1 MKSGAAEESGATSFN
16 DKMVAVSL
24 QLGEMRGMNQ
34 RYRHLLA
41 AVFLCLLSLTAMAE
55 SPPPIDTG
63 VEGVISVSPSRPGP
77 QRIETPSVAPAPHIL
92 FVVKR
97 EDKAVTSFT
106 TDAEGRFRIKLAP
119 GHYIVLRED
128 PGAAIG
134 HWRFEVDVVANEVT
148 KVNWIGDSGMR

>member
-1 MKSGAAEESGATSFN
+1 MN
-16 DKMVAVSL
+16 RPV
-24 QLGEMRGMNQ
+24 RGL
-34 RYRHLLA
+34 RA

-55 SPPPIDTG
+55 TPPPIDTG

-77 QRIETPSVAPAPHIL
+77 QRIDGPSIAPARNIV

-97 EDKAVTSFT
+97 EDKKVMFFT
-106 TDAEGRFRIKLAP
+106 TDAEGRFRIRLAP
-119 GHYIVLRED
+119 GQYTVSRED

-148 KVNWIGDSGMR
+148 KVNWTGDSGMR